1 MRIKF
6 DRRRW
11 PGNARNWTMLSALLV
26 TLVAGSCLLAKP
38 VLGRW
43 EVPAT
48 NGIGDQ
54 SHSSAQKAISLTS
67 TPTPVARPE
76 AAEVPILMYH
86 YVSDLPADA
95 NTYRRDL
102 TVSPE
107 AFRAQLEYLKE
118 ADYRTITLTDLHLH
132 LTESYPLPEKPVIL
146 TFDDGYRDAY
156 EVVFPLLLDY
166 GFTGT
171 FFVLSTPAHHES
183 PEYLTWDQMN
193 EMARAG
199 MSIQSHG
206 RDHVDL
212 RNRSYEYLVYQTL
225 GIQEAIEQH
234 TDIKPRFF
242 CYPGGKRDAN
252 VIKVLESAGYW
263 GAVTTEWGQTH
274 TREDFYEMPRLRVRG
289 TGTLESFIK
298 MLEGD

>member
-1 MRIKF
+1 
-6 DRRRW
+6 
-11 PGNARNWTMLSALLV
+11 MLNLLLIAV
-26 TLVAGSCLLAKP
+26 IGGSCLIARP
-38 VLGRW
+38 ALGRW
-43 EVPAT
+43 ELPAT
-48 NGIGDQ
+48 NDGDIGNEI
-54 SHSSAQKAISLTS
+54 HSPPKKVLKFTP
-67 TPTPVARPE
+67 TPTPVALPE

-95 NTYRRDL
+95 DAYRRDL

-107 AFRAQLEYLKE
+107 AFRAQLEYLEE
-118 ADYRTITLTDLHLH
+118 ADYRTITLTDLYLH
-132 LTESYPLPEKPVIL
+132 LTEGYPLPKKPVIL

-156 EVVFPLLLDY
+156 EVVFPMLLDY

-171 FFVLSTPAHHES
+171 FFVLSTPAHYES
-183 PEYLTWDQMN
+183 PDYLTWAQMD
-193 EMARAG
+193 EMAQAG

-212 RNRSYEYLVYQTL
+212 RNRSYDFLVYQTL

-234 TDIKPRFF
+234 TDIQPRFF
-242 CYPGGKRDAN
+242 CYPGGRRDGN

-274 TREDFYEMPRLRVRG
+274 TRENTYEMPRLRVRG
-289 TGTLESFIK
+289 TGTLEGFIDL
-298 MLEGD
+298 LEGNH